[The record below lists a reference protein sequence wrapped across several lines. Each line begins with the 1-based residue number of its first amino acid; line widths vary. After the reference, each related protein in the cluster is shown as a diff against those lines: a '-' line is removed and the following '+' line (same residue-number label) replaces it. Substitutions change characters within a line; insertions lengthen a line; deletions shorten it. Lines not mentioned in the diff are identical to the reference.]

1 MRIEK
6 KLPIVTIILVAVN
19 ALVYFYIEM
28 RGSSYDSD
36 FMIQMGAIYEPLIVE
51 DHEFYRLITHF
62 FLHFGFDHLANNMV
76 SLLVLGY
83 SLEGIMG
90 RARYAG
96 LYFLAGF
103 LAGVSSIVYN
113 IYVTGE
119 YTVSCGASGA
129 IYGLMGALLV
139 LLIFGSR
146 RHPSTTEVPRYLLY
160 IGLSLY
166 SGIQDTSIDNAAH
179 IGGFIAGVIICLIM
193 TRKKRMEVSY
203 ES

>member
-1 MRIEK
+1 MRLENKI
-6 KLPIVTIILVAVN
+6 PIITIILVAVN
-19 ALVYFYIEM
+19 VLIYFYVEIK
-28 RGSSYDSD
+28 GSSYDSD
-36 FMIQMGAIYEPLIVE
+36 FLIQMGAIYEPLVVE
-51 DHEFYRLITHF
+51 NHEFYRLITHF
-62 FLHFGFDHLANNMV
+62 FLHFGFDHLVNNMV

-83 SLEGIMG
+83 SLENVIG
-90 RARYAG
+90 RVRYAG
-96 LYFLAGF
+96 LYFLSGF

-113 IYVTGE
+113 VFVTGE

-139 LLIFGSR
+139 LLIWGNRGHRS
-146 RHPSTTEVPRYLLY
+146 SEVPRYLVF

-179 IGGFIAGVIICLIM
+179 IGGLIAGVFICLIM

>member
-1 MRIEK
+1 MRIEYK
-6 KLPIVTIILVAVN
+6 IPIITIILAVLN
-19 ALVYFYIEM
+19 VLVYFYIEM
-28 RGSSYDSD
+28 KGSSYDSE
-36 FMIQMGAIYEPLIVE
+36 FMIQMGAIYEPLVVE
-51 DHEFYRLITHF
+51 NHEYYRLITHF
-62 FLHFGFDHLANNMV
+62 FLHFGFDHLINNMV

-83 SLEGIMG
+83 ALENVIG
-90 RARYAG
+90 RTRYAVI
-96 LYFLAGF
+96 YFLSGI

-113 IYVTGE
+113 VFVTGE

-139 LLIFGSR
+139 LLIWGNRDHRS
-146 RHPSTTEVPRYLLY
+146 SEVPRYLVF

-179 IGGFIAGVIICLIM
+179 IGGFIAGILICLIM

>member
-1 MRIEK
+1 MRTEYKI
-6 KLPIVTIILVAVN
+6 PIITIILAVLN
-19 ALVYFYIEM
+19 VLVYFYIEM
-28 RGSSYDSD
+28 KGSSYDSE
-36 FMIQMGAIYEPLIVE
+36 FMIQMGAIYEPLVVE
-51 DHEFYRLITHF
+51 SHEYYRLITHF
-62 FLHFGFDHLANNMV
+62 FLHFGFDHLINNMV

-83 SLEGIMG
+83 ALENVIG
-90 RARYAG
+90 RTRYAVI
-96 LYFLAGF
+96 YFLSGI

-113 IYVTGE
+113 VFVTGE

-139 LLIFGSR
+139 LLIWGNRGHRS
-146 RHPSTTEVPRYLLY
+146 SEVPRYLVF

-179 IGGFIAGVIICLIM
+179 IGGFIAGILICLIM

>member
-1 MRIEK
+1 MRTEYKI
-6 KLPIVTIILVAVN
+6 PIITIILAVLN
-19 ALVYFYIEM
+19 VLVYFYIEM
-28 RGSSYDSD
+28 KGSSYDSE
-36 FMIQMGAIYEPLIVE
+36 FMIQMGAIYEPLVVE
-51 DHEFYRLITHF
+51 NHEYYRLITHF
-62 FLHFGFDHLANNMV
+62 FLHFGFDHLINNMV

-83 SLEGIMG
+83 ALENVIG
-90 RARYAG
+90 RTRYAVI
-96 LYFLAGF
+96 YFLSGI

-113 IYVTGE
+113 VFVTGE

-139 LLIFGSR
+139 LLIWGNRDHRS
-146 RHPSTTEVPRYLLY
+146 SEVPRYLVF

-179 IGGFIAGVIICLIM
+179 IGGFIAGILICLIM